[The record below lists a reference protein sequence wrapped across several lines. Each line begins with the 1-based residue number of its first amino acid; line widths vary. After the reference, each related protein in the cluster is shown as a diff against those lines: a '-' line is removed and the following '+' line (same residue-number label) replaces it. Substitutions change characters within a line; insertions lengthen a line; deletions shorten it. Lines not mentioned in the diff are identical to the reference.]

1 MTEETGK
8 ELSLTISEIEAFAD
22 MFKFILENPIAGNEV
37 EMAIKKKINEAK
49 AIAIDEF
56 IDMLKKKEVRD
67 LVRRKRYN
75 G

>member
-1 MTEETGK
+1 MTD
-8 ELSLTISEIEAFAD
+8 ELSLTIEEIEVFAD

-56 IDMLKKKEVRD
+56 IEMLKRKEVRE
-67 LVRRKRYN
+67 LVRSKK
-75 G
+75 